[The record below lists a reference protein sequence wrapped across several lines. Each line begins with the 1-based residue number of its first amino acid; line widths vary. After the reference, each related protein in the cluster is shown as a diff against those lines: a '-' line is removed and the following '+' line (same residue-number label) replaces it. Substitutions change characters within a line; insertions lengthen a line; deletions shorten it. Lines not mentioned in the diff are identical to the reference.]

1 MTLEDH
7 LCSPQYVI
15 IHEPPYNTLSHSAVY
30 FTYVVFCL
38 LCFEC
43 PHESPCPKLFQLPV
57 VPCNFSQAY
66 SPLPFPGVP
75 DRLTERFSYLVL
87 SRTDWAGGEGLD
99 WARLTAP
106 VLRRPRHVHCQVCCS
121 SGEIKRVVVTAHR
134 HGRDVYRCARS
145 SDWGDQLPII
155 QPEDDS
161 SNLD

>member
-43 PHESPCPKLFQLPV
+43 PHESPCPKLFQLPL

-66 SPLPFPGVP
+66 SPLPLPGVR
-75 DRLTERFSYLVL
+75 DHSEGSDCIFWLLAYLTM
-87 SRTDWAGGEGLD
+87 
-99 WARLTAP
+99 
-106 VLRRPRHVHCQVCCS
+106 CQQWC
-121 SGEIKRVVVTAHR
+121 
-134 HGRDVYRCARS
+134 
-145 SDWGDQLPII
+145 Q
-155 QPEDDS
+155 Q
-161 SNLD
+161 